1 MTKVK
6 ISPIEDTLEIE
17 ETSQDETEVPSI
29 PSPIEIPEVKQ
40 KRSRKKQEPITP
52 PPPPPTPEE
61 PAKIKKGKMIA
72 CNVCG
77 KELLEKTFKYYHQL
91 KCKPKQE
98 IQEPPTPQPKPEAC
112 VVNFDF
118 PRRAQRSE
126 KYVSLISKAF

>member
-6 ISPIEDTLEIE
+6 ISPIEETLEIE
-17 ETSQDETEVPSI
+17 ETSQDETEEPSI

-40 KRSRKKQEPITP
+40 KRSRKKQEPTP
-52 PPPPPTPEE
+52 QTEE

-98 IQEPPTPQPKPEAC
+98 IQEPIPQPKPEAF

-118 PRRAQRSE
+118 PRRTQRSE